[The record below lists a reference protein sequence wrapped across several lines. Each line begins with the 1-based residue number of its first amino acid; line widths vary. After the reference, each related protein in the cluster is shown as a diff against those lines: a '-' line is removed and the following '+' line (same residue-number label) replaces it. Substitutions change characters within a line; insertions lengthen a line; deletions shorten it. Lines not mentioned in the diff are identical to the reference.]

1 MTGVRLLRLLLLCS
15 SLLWLPHASV
25 LAAEPIKVAIIG
37 PQSGPFANVGMSEV
51 HGLQAEFDRINAAG
65 GVLGRRFELIALDNK
80 SSPQE
85 TTLMVQAAID
95 QGVRFIIQGAGSN
108 NGHAVSDAVL
118 KHSTRNP
125 DGAALYINHGALDP
139 ALTTQKCNFWHFRF
153 VAHGHMIMAM
163 VTDAVARNPKLKRV
177 YLINQDYVWGQGV
190 AKDARTMLA
199 AKRPDIEIVGEDL
212 HPIGKVKDFAPYTA
226 KIRAARA
233 DAVITGNWGNDI
245 ALLVKAAKD
254 ASLTAEIHAPISSL
268 QGSPT
273 MIAASGVDRLRAVV
287 FWHPNLENTPLLG
300 FTQAFKAK
308 YKEDW
313 NWLPMHLAPEM
324 LARAIA
330 KAGSDDAVKVGLALE
345 GMRYNGPT
353 GEVWMRPDDH
363 QLMMP
368 LYQVLFT
375 KAGQPGVKYDAE
387 DTGFG
392 WKTENQL
399 DTPDVVTPPSCKV
412 QRPV

>member
-1 MTGVRLLRLLLLCS
+1 
-15 SLLWLPHASV
+15 
-25 LAAEPIKVAIIG
+25 
-37 PQSGPFANVGMSEV
+37 
-51 HGLQAEFDRINAAG
+51 
-65 GVLGRRFELIALDNK
+65 
-80 SSPQE
+80 
-85 TTLMVQAAID
+85 
-95 QGVRFIIQGAGSN
+95 
-108 NGHAVSDAVL
+108 
-118 KHSTRNP
+118 
-125 DGAALYINHGALDP
+125 
-139 ALTTQKCNFWHFRF
+139 
-153 VAHGHMIMAM
+153 MIMAM

-199 AKRPDIEIVGEDL
+199 AKRSDIEIVGEDL
-212 HPIGKVKDFAPYTA
+212 HPIGKVKDFAPYIA

-254 ASLTAEIHAPISSL
+254 ASLNAEIHAPISSL

-287 FWHPNLENTPLLG
+287 FWHPNLENTSLLA

-324 LARAIA
+324 LARGIA

-345 GMRYNGPT
+345 GMRYDGPT

-375 KAGQPGVKYDAE
+375 KAGQPGVRYDAE

-392 WKTENQL
+392 WKTENKL
-399 DTPDVVTPPSCKV
+399 DTQDVVTPPSCRV
-412 QRPV
+412 QRPA